1 MKIPD
6 HVILDLLPL
15 YLADEVSAETRL
27 LIEAHLHN
35 NPHLADLAKQAKNLE
50 PLQEIPAPINKE
62 NEMEAFKKVKRT
74 MFQHNVFLILAVIT
88 TFLFG
93 MSWIFLLDENP
104 IAPYVILGLA
114 GFFWT
119 AFFVVNK
126 KLSK

>member
-27 LIEAHLHN
+27 LIEAYLHN